1 MDGLTLGPTI
11 LWAQVPGTNPAAVP
25 LLAFRRWYASLTLSS
40 PEPLPSRF
48 GLWAWLLGL
57 SALLVLA
64 ILAQGPAR
72 ALRQLF
78 DVPGLVR
85 LLAPAL
91 GRVRR
96 ASRLVA
102 VLFGAMVLSWTAFQA
117 ISFSKPERKE
127 DLAALLKTKSRGE
140 VAVEQGELAA
150 LTPLR
155 DLCGLG
161 DTLIL
166 LVGAS
171 ALVFKFSADRWG
183 LGNDPGAGPAE
194 AVPAWTTL
202 CWGAAWLYVLYR
214 FASLVMET
222 DGLPLGSSGSCL
234 FLDAAAVPALMALAD
249 GLILAWVLVELR
261 QASPGADVGEGI
273 DVGGAIALL
282 PAATLAC
289 LAALPA
295 RYAAAASAL
304 ILPYFQGTTASPTRS
319 ALSVL
324 VRGWGLVGLQ
334 GAALTVAG
342 LAGVVAWERGSLL
355 RAYGRLLRA
364 DGGRLVALLA
374 LAGALG
380 GGLAA
385 LAYVALLSLPPQPW
399 VLAAADSYAH
409 YATLLVGL
417 VTLSALV
424 ELGQRAAAAAPA
436 LPEAAEDAGVLAA

>member
-1 MDGLTLGPTI
+1 VDGLWFGPAI
-11 LWAQVPGTNPAAVP
+11 IWAQVPGTNPDAVP

-40 PEPLPSRF
+40 PEALPNRF

-57 SALLVLA
+57 AALLVLA
-64 ILAQGPAR
+64 IVAQGPGR
-72 ALRQLF
+72 ALRQLL
-78 DVPGLVR
+78 DVPGLFR
-85 LLAPAL
+85 LMATAL

-117 ISFSKPERKE
+117 ISYSKPERKE

-140 VAVEQGELAA
+140 VAIEQGELAA
-150 LTPLR
+150 LTPIR
-155 DLCGLG
+155 DLVGLG

-166 LVGAS
+166 LIGAS

-183 LGNDPGAGPAE
+183 LGSDPASGTAG

-214 FASLVMET
+214 FASLVMDT

-234 FLDAAAVPALMALAD
+234 LLDAAAVPALMALAD
-249 GLILAWVLVELR
+249 GLLLAWVLIELR
-261 QASPGADVGEGI
+261 QASPGADAGEGL
-273 DVGGAIALL
+273 DVGAVIALL

-319 ALSVL
+319 VLSIL

-334 GAALTVAG
+334 GAALTVTG
-342 LAGVVAWERGSLL
+342 LAGVVAWEPASPL
-355 RAYGRLLRA
+355 RAYGRLLRS
-364 DGGRLVALLA
+364 DGGRLVGLLA
-374 LAGALG
+374 LTGATG

-385 LAYVALLSLPPQPW
+385 LAYMALLSLPPQPW

-417 VTLSALV
+417 VTLAALV
-424 ELGQRAAAAAPA
+424 ELGQRAAAPAAA
-436 LPEAAEDAGVLAA
+436 SKEAEIAGVLVA